1 MIVETLAVLT
11 ILAMGIVTY
20 LTRIGGYLVMRNRSA
35 GPRLSAA
42 LNAVPPAVLTAV
54 IAPSVLS
61 AGPAEAI
68 AGAVTAAAAFRL
80 PLLATVALGV
90 GSLVVL
96 RSLI

>member
-1 MIVETLAVLT
+1 METLAVLT
-11 ILAMGIVTY
+11 ILGMGLVTY
-20 LTRIGGYLVMRNRSA
+20 LTRIGGYLVMRNRTV

>member
-1 MIVETLAVLT
+1 MEMLAVLT
-11 ILAMGIVTY
+11 ILGMGIVTY
-20 LTRIGGYLVMRNRSA
+20 LTRIGGYLVMRNRTL
-35 GPRLSAA
+35 GPRMSAA

-80 PLLATVALGV
+80 PLLLTVALGV

>member
-1 MIVETLAVLT
+1 METLAVLT